1 MPFSADLHLEP
12 HTTSPVYIWDSE
24 GGYVRLFV
32 SGAVL
37 SQQLIERDAPE
48 PMSKTL
54 GFGRAAGR
62 RPVNIENKSGSDGIG
77 YALCAA

>member
-1 MPFSADLHLEP
+1 MKGGSSVDVNCGRRMPFNADLHREP

-24 GGYVRLFV
+24 GGSVRLFV

-48 PMSKTL
+48 PIRKNL
-54 GFGRAAGR
+54 GFGGSC
-62 RPVNIENKSGSDGIG
+62 RPQ
-77 YALCAA
+77 ACTH